1 MTDSNLYILLSNK
14 DRSVITPEGIVCF
27 ETPELAEQYYNFL
40 SISEKEPFDEFVTV
54 VPAKDL
60 VQGMTDKNIRPKTVL
75 KSKEKAGVRV
85 TNDPDV
91 IDNYSGIDHEKRMIE
106 NMRLEGFIRW

>member
-1 MTDSNLYILLSNK
+1 M
-14 DRSVITPEGIVCF
+14 CF

-40 SISEKEPFDEFVTV
+40 AISKEEPFEDFVTV
-54 VPAKDL
+54 VKASEL
-60 VQGMTDKNIRPKTVL
+60 VQGMTDKNIRPKTLL

-91 IDNYSGIDHEKRMIE
+91 IDNYSGIDHEERMIE
-106 NMRLEGFIRW
+106 NMRLEGFIR

>member
-40 SISEKEPFDEFVTV
+40 AISKEEPFEDFVTV
-54 VPAKDL
+54 VKASEL
-60 VQGMTDKNIRPKTVL
+60 VQGMTDKNIRPKTLL
-75 KSKEKAGVRV
+75 KSKEKAGVKV
-85 TNDPDV
+85 TTDPKV
-91 IDNYSGIDHEKRMIE
+91 IDNYSGIDHEERMIE
-106 NMRLEGFIRW
+106 NMRLEGFIR